1 MSLLAI
7 KESDWRTTVIEYAEL
22 RGWRV
27 YHVTDVRK
35 RLRSH
40 TSVGFAGS
48 CIGAKA
54 WKRLPFPGRIVFAEL
69 KSESGETTEDQDV
82 WKIACSRLLMQ
93 KSTTKWFA
101 GVLPTGSRSRGACWN
116 RSSRRE
122 AADGGTNV
130 MKSNHTSS

>member
-1 MSLLAI
+1 MSLLDDTI

-40 TSVGFAGS
+40 TSVGFPDLVLARKH
-48 CIGAKA
+48 A
-54 WKRLPFPGRIVFAEL
+54 RLPFPGRIVFAEL

-82 WKIACSRLLMQ
+82 WLSLL
-93 KSTTKWFA
+93 K
-101 GVLPTGSRSRGACWN
+101 
-116 RSSRRE
+116 
-122 AADGGTNV
+122 AADAEV
-130 MKSNHTSS
+130 YVWRPSDWFKVEELLE